1 MKRVG
6 KPSGASGASFFR
18 QEPRFFTGQYR
29 TLTTALR
36 RFVTQKGIFV
46 APDSALLP
54 PSAGIPSPLT
64 SVIPATRSMLDFMK
78 PLSERICLVT
88 GGTRGIGRAIAK
100 MLLLEGAAV
109 AICGQR
115 QETVDR
121 AVAELA
127 AETAGKVRGKA
138 ADVRNY
144 EQVGELFRFVDA
156 ELGGLDV
163 LVNNAGIGV
172 FRHVRELSLDEW
184 KQTME
189 TNLYGAFYC
198 SREALFRLGTKN
210 GGYIVNISSMAGA
223 NAFAG
228 GAAYNASK
236 FGLTGFTEAMM
247 QDVRNENVRV
257 SYIMPGSVAT
267 GFSGH
272 FGGAEWKIWPQDVA
286 EIVLMLLQLPERT
299 LVSRVEVRP
308 AKPKR

>member
-1 MKRVG
+1 
-6 KPSGASGASFFR
+6 
-18 QEPRFFTGQYR
+18 
-29 TLTTALR
+29 
-36 RFVTQKGIFV
+36 
-46 APDSALLP
+46 
-54 PSAGIPSPLT
+54 
-64 SVIPATRSMLDFMK
+64 
-78 PLSERICLVT
+78 
-88 GGTRGIGRAIAK
+88 
-100 MLLLEGAAV
+100 
-109 AICGQR
+109 
-115 QETVDR
+115 
-121 AVAELA
+121 
-127 AETAGKVRGKA
+127 
-138 ADVRNY
+138 
-144 EQVGELFRFVDA
+144 
-156 ELGGLDV
+156 LGGLDV

-272 FGGAEWKIWPQDVA
+272 SGGAEWKIWPEDVA
-286 EIVLMLLQLPERT
+286 DIVRMLLQLPERT

-308 AKPKR
+308 ARPKR

>member
-1 MKRVG
+1 
-6 KPSGASGASFFR
+6 
-18 QEPRFFTGQYR
+18 
-29 TLTTALR
+29 
-36 RFVTQKGIFV
+36 
-46 APDSALLP
+46 
-54 PSAGIPSPLT
+54 
-64 SVIPATRSMLDFMK
+64 MK
-78 PLSERICLVT
+78 PLSEQVCLIT

-100 MLLLEGAAV
+100 SLLLEGAAV

-127 AETAGKVRGKA
+127 VETAGKVKGKA
-138 ADVRNY
+138 ADVKSH
-144 EQVGELFRFVDA
+144 EEVAELFRFVDA
-156 ELGGLDV
+156 EFGALDV
-163 LVNNAGIGV
+163 LVNNAGIGI
-172 FRHVRELSLDEW
+172 FRHARELSLDEW
-184 KQTME
+184 KRTLE

-198 SREALFRLGTKN
+198 SREALFRFGTER

-247 QDVRNENVRV
+247 QDVRSENVRV

-267 GFSGH
+267 EFSGRPP
-272 FGGAEWKIWPQDVA
+272 GDGSNWKIWPEDVA
-286 EIVLMLLQLPERT
+286 NIVRLLLTMPART

-308 AKPKR
+308 AKPKS

>member
-1 MKRVG
+1 
-6 KPSGASGASFFR
+6 
-18 QEPRFFTGQYR
+18 
-29 TLTTALR
+29 
-36 RFVTQKGIFV
+36 
-46 APDSALLP
+46 
-54 PSAGIPSPLT
+54 
-64 SVIPATRSMLDFMK
+64 MK
-78 PLSERICLVT
+78 PLSQQVCLVT

-100 MLLLEGAAV
+100 MLLLEGASV

-127 AETAGKVRGKA
+127 AETAGKVKGKA
-138 ADVRNY
+138 ADVKSY
-144 EQVGELFRFVDA
+144 DQVAELFRFVDA
-156 ELGGLDV
+156 EFGGLDV
-163 LVNNAGIGV
+163 LVNNAGIGI

-198 SREALFRLGTKN
+198 SREALGRFGTTED
-210 GGYIVNISSMAGA
+210 GGYIVNISSLAGA

-247 QDVRNENVRV
+247 QDVRSENVRV

-267 GFSGH
+267 E
-272 FGGAEWKIWPQDVA
+272 FGGKPVSGANWKIWPEDVA
-286 EIVLMLLQLPERT
+286 EIVRALLKLPART

-308 AKPKR
+308 ARPKG

>member
-1 MKRVG
+1 
-6 KPSGASGASFFR
+6 
-18 QEPRFFTGQYR
+18 
-29 TLTTALR
+29 
-36 RFVTQKGIFV
+36 
-46 APDSALLP
+46 
-54 PSAGIPSPLT
+54 
-64 SVIPATRSMLDFMK
+64 MK
-78 PLSERICLVT
+78 PLSQQVCLVT

-127 AETAGKVRGKA
+127 AETAGKVKGKA
-138 ADVRNY
+138 ADVRNH
-144 EQVGELFRFVDA
+144 EQVAELFRFVDA

-163 LVNNAGIGV
+163 LVNNAGIGI

-184 KQTME
+184 KHTLE

-198 SREALFRLGTKN
+198 SREALFRFGTTN
-210 GGYIVNISSMAGA
+210 GGYIVNIGSMAGA

-247 QDVRNENVRV
+247 QDVRSENVRV
-257 SYIMPGSVAT
+257 SYVMPGSVAT
-267 GFSGH
+267 EFSGRPS
-272 FGGAEWKIWPQDVA
+272 GEGANWKIWPEDVA
-286 EIVLMLLQLPERT
+286 RIVQLLLMLPPRT

-308 AKPKR
+308 ARPKS